1 MGGSSRLRLLAPRDG
16 ALLPIRAEMRLLVTG
31 AAGML
36 GRDVSAAAADAGHDV
51 TPLSRRDLDIADSAA
66 VAAAL
71 RAARPDAV
79 VNCAAWT
86 DVDGAEAD
94 ERMATAVNGAGAG
107 NVAAA
112 AAAVD
117 AFVVHVSSDY
127 VFDGAATDPYVES
140 SATAPLGAYGRSK
153 LAGELAVARAAADG
167 HAIVRSSWL
176 FGAHATNFVAT
187 MLRLARERDALSV
200 VDDQVGCPTFPGHLA
215 PALVAIAQR
224 RLGGIR
230 HVAGAGSCSW
240 HDLAAATFAATGADV
255 ELTRGRTADLGRPAP
270 RPAYS
275 VLRSERPG
283 TPVLPP
289 WQDGLHAYLE
299 LGVTV

>member
-1 MGGSSRLRLLAPRDG
+1 
-16 ALLPIRAEMRLLVTG
+16 MRLLVTG

-36 GRDVSAAAADAGHDV
+36 GRDVTAAAVRAGHDV
-51 TPLSRRDLDIADSAA
+51 TPLPRRALDIRDAAA
-66 VAAAL
+66 VRAAIAG
-71 RAARPDAV
+71 ARPDAI

-86 DVDGAEAD
+86 DVDGAEAA
-94 ERMATAVNGAGAG
+94 EEAATAVNGAGAG

-112 AAAVD
+112 AGG
-117 AFVVHVSSDY
+117 AFVVYVSSDY
-127 VFDGAATDPYVES
+127 VFDGAATEPYVES
-140 SATAPLGAYGRSK
+140 SATGPLGAYGRSK
-153 LAGELAVARAAADG
+153 LAGEHAVAAATAGD

-176 FGAHATNFVAT
+176 FGEHGGNFVAT
-187 MLRLARERDALSV
+187 MLRLASERESLSV
-200 VDDQVGCPTFPGHLA
+200 VDDQIGCPTFTGHLA
-215 PALVAIAQR
+215 TALVAIAER
-224 RLGGIR
+224 RLSGIR
-230 HVAGAGSCSW
+230 HVAGGGECSW

-275 VLRSERPG
+275 VLRSERPD

-299 LGVTV
+299 LGVTA